1 MGRGHIV
8 AHHQDH
14 KARPMCFRCKR
25 TFASA
30 DDLNVHM
37 LLPAN
42 QMCEPVASN
51 PEDGITPEIKFLLAL
66 RKQGSRIDTWEGLW
80 RVLFPHDDKIP
91 SSGESPAMFRPNLPT
106 NYKEILNT
114 LWSILSYEHLLRRN
128 FQGYWLPNSK
138 WSLESR

>member
-1 MGRGHIV
+1 
-8 AHHQDH
+8 
-14 KARPMCFRCKR
+14 
-25 TFASA
+25 
-30 DDLNVHM
+30 M

-91 SSGESPAMFRPNLPT
+91 SSDFEHPVEHFELRAFIEEKLPRVLAAEFQMEPGITMTEGELQDKFRRVTKGL
-106 NYKEILNT
+106 
-114 LWSILSYEHLLRRN
+114 
-128 FQGYWLPNSK
+128 
-138 WSLESR
+138 LESFHGVSERSEHDTGS